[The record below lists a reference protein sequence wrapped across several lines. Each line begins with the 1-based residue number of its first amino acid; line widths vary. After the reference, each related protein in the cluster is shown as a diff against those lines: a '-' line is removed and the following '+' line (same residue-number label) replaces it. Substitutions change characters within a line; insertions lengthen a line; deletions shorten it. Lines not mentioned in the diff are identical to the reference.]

1 MGDGGIVDGGDDVE
15 VSLLAA
21 EVEPSRESGGGV
33 RVQSRP
39 KSPPG
44 PEKMGVPA
52 GGEGEAEGE
61 SSVSPEGTLRGGERR
76 VQRWVAQ
83 RHVHKGGG
91 EVVWVHDAMAFLCS
105 AKWCVCLAIQIMH
118 GTDGMLCGWA

>member
-1 MGDGGIVDGGDDVE
+1 MRNSGVVNGGDDIE
-15 VSLLAA
+15 VGLLSTK
-21 EVEPSRESGGGV
+21 VVPCGV
-33 RVQSRP
+33 VGWGVCMQMRP
-39 KSPPG
+39 QGPPG
-44 PEKMGVPA
+44 PEQVGVPK
-52 GGEGEAEGE
+52 GREGEAEIE
-61 SSVSPEGTLRGGERR
+61 RSVSPEGTLRGGERR